1 VSKHAQPRP
10 RWFAQLNVLAS
21 FGVVITFVLLFVGGA
36 TGMIGSPTEDETGG
50 DAVSV
55 GSSTESDDQGDD
67 EGDDE
72 PASESG
78 ASEPA
83 AAQEPGE
90 AAPDLP
96 QPVVMQAGKL
106 KRTLE
111 WLRRGLADETTF
123 RVGTFNVLG
132 HSHTAPGGNRKGFA
146 SGVARMGMAYSLI
159 SNADLDLIG
168 FQEFED
174 PQYSRFRALAGS
186 RWDVYPGP
194 TLDRGSIRNSL
205 AWRTDVWELVEATSV
220 GIPYFGGQS
229 IRRPLV
235 KLKNVESGREIWFFN
250 THNPADVRGNQARF
264 RATAISIQTS
274 LANEL
279 GADGTPVILTGDF
292 NDRAEAFCPLVGN
305 TELEAA
311 NGGSNDGSCIVP
323 DRPQVDWIF
332 GSGIDFSGY
341 VLAEQGVKGRISD
354 HPFVYA
360 EGFIPREPLTKAM
373 RKQRERAG

>member
-1 VSKHAQPRP
+1 MSKHAQPRS
-10 RWFAQLNVLAS
+10 RRFAQVKALAS
-21 FGVVITFVLLFVGGA
+21 AGVVITFVLLFVGGA
-36 TGMIGSPTEDETGG
+36 TGVIGSPAGDETRGE
-50 DAVSV
+50 AVTS
-55 GSSTESDDQGDD
+55 GSSTQDAPGADGTEPTA
-67 EGDDE
+67 EGE
-72 PASESG
+72 PTAI
-78 ASEPA
+78 ATDVPA
-83 AAQEPGE
+83 Q
-90 AAPDLP
+90 
-96 QPVVMQAGKL
+96 VVKQAEKL
-106 KRTLE
+106 NRTLK
-111 WLRRGLADETTF
+111 WLRQGLADETTF

-132 HSHTAPGGNRKGFA
+132 NSHTAPGGNRKGFA
-146 SGVARMGMAYSLI
+146 SGVARMNMAYSMI
-159 SNADLDLIG
+159 TNADLDLIG

-174 PQYSRFRALAGS
+174 PQYNRFLALGGS
-186 RWDVYPGP
+186 RWDVYPGR

-220 GIPYFGGQS
+220 AIPYFGGQS

-235 KLKNVESGREIWFFN
+235 KLKNIESGREIWFFN

-264 RATAISIQTS
+264 RAVAIGIQTQ

-279 GADGTPVILTGDF
+279 GADGTPVVLTGDF

-311 NGGSNDGSCIVP
+311 NGGSNDGSCLVP

-360 EGFIPREPLTKAM
+360 EGFIPLEPLTKAK